1 MPMTSPQSTLQLSGL
16 GKLASI
22 RTKFVVFFSLIL
34 ILTSSALSWYF
45 IEVRRVSMTENLNQL
60 GTILLT
66 SVVSNGQFRYT
77 GLIAED
83 RATLREFVESLMAV
97 EDVVYVVIRGA
108 DHIILAQQNK
118 IVRESS
124 GSLTFSQERRYYPDE
139 AIAEELYRHPTNA
152 PMITPVVL
160 SKDKILLPDSGT
172 SNTIWIL
179 SSLTDSLYDFA
190 MPVLRK
196 SATDPSLSPLSLEQ
210 EERIQSKK

>member
-1 MPMTSPQSTLQLSGL
+1 MPTTRLQAARSDPSRLAAGQ
-16 GKLASI
+16 LASI

-45 IEVRRVSMTENLNQL
+45 IEVRRVSMTESLNQL

-118 IVRESS
+118 
-124 GSLTFSQERRYYPDE
+124 
-139 AIAEELYRHPTNA
+139 
-152 PMITPVVL
+152 
-160 SKDKILLPDSGT
+160 K
-172 SNTIWIL
+172 
-179 SSLTDSLYDFA
+179 
-190 MPVLRK
+190 
-196 SATDPSLSPLSLEQ
+196 
-210 EERIQSKK
+210 

>member
-66 SVVSNGQFRYT
+66 SVVNNGQFRYG

-83 RATLREFVESLMAV
+83 RATLQQFVESLMAID
-97 EDVVYVVIRGA
+97 DVVYVVKGA
-108 DHIILAQQNK
+108 T
-118 IVRESS
+118 R
-124 GSLTFSQERRYYPDE
+124 
-139 AIAEELYRHPTNA
+139 
-152 PMITPVVL
+152 
-160 SKDKILLPDSGT
+160 
-172 SNTIWIL
+172 
-179 SSLTDSLYDFA
+179 
-190 MPVLRK
+190 
-196 SATDPSLSPLSLEQ
+196 
-210 EERIQSKK
+210 